1 MTYGVQE
8 VNEEIKQV
16 KKILSD
22 SISAPIID
30 AVLNNQ
36 EIFGEKNS
44 ETALAQS
51 MKTEVFYS
59 SNTKN
64 FYYVEK
70 QTKNIIFFVEFIQC

>member
-8 VNEEIKQV
+8 ENEEFEQV
-16 KKILSD
+16 KKSLSD

-30 AVLNNQ
+30 AVLNKQ

-51 MKTEVFYS
+51 MKTEVFYTPLS
-59 SNTKN
+59 V
-64 FYYVEK
+64 YR
-70 QTKNIIFFVEFIQC
+70 

>member
-8 VNEEIKQV
+8 ENDEFEQV
-16 KKILSD
+16 KKSLSD

-30 AVLNNQ
+30 AVLNKQ

-44 ETALAQS
+44 EIALAQS

-70 QTKNIIFFVEFIQC
+70 QTKKYNIFC

>member
-8 VNEEIKQV
+8 ENEEFEQV
-16 KKILSD
+16 KKSLSD

-30 AVLNNQ
+30 AVLNKQ
-36 EIFGEKNS
+36 EIFGKKNS

-64 FYYVEK
+64 FYYVGK
-70 QTKNIIFFVEFIQC
+70 

>member
-8 VNEEIKQV
+8 ENEEFEQV
-16 KKILSD
+16 KKSLSD

-30 AVLNNQ
+30 AVLNKQ
-36 EIFGEKNS
+36 EIFGKKNS

-51 MKTEVFYS
+51 IKTEVFYS

-64 FYYVEK
+64 FYYVGK
-70 QTKNIIFFVEFIQC
+70 